1 MTMPDECWLL
11 DTQTFEEI
19 GVTMPLSVAFLEGQP
34 IRIEFQEVI
43 DARIA
48 FTFPP
53 DHYMAFRKRATL
65 ENGVEVSVPLSVQ
78 AGDIIRV
85 HIDSLTALHP
95 LKRTD
100 K

>member
-1 MTMPDECWLL
+1 
-11 DTQTFEEI
+11 
-19 GVTMPLSVAFLEGQP
+19 MPLSVAFLDGQP
-34 IRIEFQEVI
+34 IRVAFQEVI

-53 DHYMAFRKRATL
+53 DHYTSFRKRATL
-65 ENGVEVSVPLSVQ
+65 ENGVDVSVPLLVE
-78 AGDIIRV
+78 AGDMVRLD
-85 HIDSLTALHP
+85 IDLLTALSP